1 MPRQYWHQ
9 NDITGVACP
18 LCGETIH
25 IAKIPATTF
34 EKRQRHR
41 AREHMNS
48 RHGNVAVTE
57 RERVLNILGGTP
69 DRKAVIF
76 TEDNPPDWETD

>member
-9 NDITGVACP
+9 DDIVDIACP
-18 LCGETIH
+18 LCGETIR

-41 AREHMNS
+41 AREHMNA
-48 RHGNVAVTE
+48 RHAGIDIEE
-57 RERVLNILGGTP
+57 RERVLNILDGTP
-69 DRKAVIF
+69 DRKAVVF
-76 TEDNPPDWETD
+76 TADNPPDWETD